1 LASTA
6 DRSEVAMSVTTH
18 LENAEDIAIDE
29 MPALPLLLFAT
40 VLAVGA
46 LAMLGGFFDMGAT
59 ATPLQL
65 GP

>member
-1 LASTA
+1 
-6 DRSEVAMSVTTH
+6 MSVTTH